1 MLLERIAPI
10 VFLVFLAFWI
20 YWYYRITKRIAP
32 KIWGF
37 IYIIYHVLVI
47 YLFTLRG
54 QVENIAIGVY
64 IITPFVFGI
73 VWGIEKII
81 KTNFSVNLFEWFGV
95 SKNIV
100 EVTSAEES
108 FMGNVNIGD
117 ADILKKRKR
126 YNAFN
131 PIAVLIPVFLV
142 LLIIVV
148 TCIFSVNTNEKNT
161 PQIIMA
167 VDSVKLNTQNS
178 SDTQERNTGSVN
190 GYEY

>member
-1 MLLERIAPI
+1 MLLEMIAPI
-10 VFLVFLAFWI
+10 VFFSFWI

-37 IYIIYHVLVI
+37 IHIIYHVLVI

-64 IITPFVFGI
+64 IITPLVFGI

-81 KTNFSVNLFEWFGV
+81 KTNFSVNLFHWFGV

-108 FMGNVNIGD
+108 FMGNLNIGD

-161 PQIIMA
+161 SQILMA
-167 VDSVKLNTQNS
+167 VDSVKLNTQNN
-178 SDTQERNTGSVN
+178 SDSQEYNTGSVN